1 MHTKKASELTQEVRD
16 QLDTL
21 LQLLRRIDA
30 VSTDADNADLHHRT
44 RAKLADER
52 FKKWHHRGLNDVQ
65 RISARFE
72 MLDVSDAA
80 EVALR
85 HKIRKDI
92 LKTLAF
98 PAMTERYEDIAEA

>member
-52 FKKWHHRGLNDVQ
+52 FGEWHRGLDDVQ

-72 MLDVSDAA
+72 ILDVSDAA